1 MPIFAMAFRKWH
13 SIQNYCVRSDHIL
26 PLPQMNFPGLLL
38 YSFDTTSSLMVR
50 NKYLYLQ
57 QQQQQ
62 QQSYEIFSFFSHDH
76 EELDKMLIKVKRV
89 GLTVG

>member
-1 MPIFAMAFRKWH
+1 MPIFAMAFRKWY

-57 QQQQQ
+57 KKKKKE
-62 QQSYEIFSFFSHDH
+62 SYEIFSFFSHDH
-76 EELDKMLIKVKRV
+76 EELDKMLIKVK
-89 GLTVG
+89 

>member
-1 MPIFAMAFRKWH
+1 
-13 SIQNYCVRSDHIL
+13 
-26 PLPQMNFPGLLL
+26 
-38 YSFDTTSSLMVR
+38 MVR